1 MVMPVQLL
9 ANGNLQ
15 IQEYSLIDFLQE
27 VQKYVIDGYRIDFV
41 TNEGYPQQL
50 GTIYLAQLVPA
61 SETEVVRVEIPYSDK
76 TSVEQKEETEVKTPN
91 KHGRKSKV
99 QA

>member
-41 TNEGYPQQL
+41 TNEGYPQQY
-50 GTIYLAQLVPA
+50 GSVYICQMIPQKEPVVEAPA
-61 SETEVVRVEIPYSDK
+61 
-76 TSVEQKEETEVKTPN
+76 EETEVTTPT
-91 KHGRKSKV
+91 KPGRKPKIQS
-99 QA
+99 

>member
-9 ANGNLQ
+9 ANGNIQL
-15 IQEYSLIDFLQE
+15 QEYSLIDFLQE
-27 VQKYVIDGYRIDFV
+27 VQKYVIDGYRIDFE
-41 TNEGYPQQL
+41 TNQGYPQQL

-61 SETEVVRVEIPYSDK
+61 SSLDEKDTSQKEIVIETEVAP
-76 TSVEQKEETEVKTPN
+76 EVQTASKP
-91 KHGRKSKV
+91 GRKPKV

>member
-27 VQKYVIDGYRIDFV
+27 VQKYVIDGYRIDFE

-61 SETEVVRVEIPYSDK
+61 VKLTDELVADKELVETEVV
-76 TSVEQKEETEVKTPN
+76 TEVQPASKP
-91 KHGRKSKV
+91 GRKPKV

>member
-27 VQKYVIDGYRIDFV
+27 VQKYVIDGYRIDFE
-41 TNEGYPQQL
+41 TNEGYPQQY
-50 GTIYLAQLVPA
+50 GSVYIAQMIPSVKLADFMQNTPEELVVDKGQV
-61 SETEVVRVEIPYSDK
+61 ETEV
-76 TSVEQKEETEVKTPN
+76 QTPS
-91 KHGRKSKV
+91 KPGRKPKV

>member
-41 TNEGYPQQL
+41 TNEGYPQQY
-50 GTIYLAQLVPA
+50 GSVYIAQMIPQVKLADFTQNAPEELIVDKEPV
-61 SETEVVRVEIPYSDK
+61 ETEVQPASK
-76 TSVEQKEETEVKTPN
+76 P
-91 KHGRKSKV
+91 GRKPKV

>member
-27 VQKYVIDGYRIDFV
+27 VQKYVIDGYRIDFE

-50 GTIYLAQLVPA
+50 GTIYLAQLVPQVKLSDFTKNA
-61 SETEVVRVEIPYSDK
+61 PEELILDKEPVETEVQPPSK
-76 TSVEQKEETEVKTPN
+76 P
-91 KHGRKSKV
+91 GRKPKV

>member
-27 VQKYVIDGYRIDFV
+27 VQKYVIDGYRIDFE
-41 TNEGYPQQL
+41 TNQGYPQQL
-50 GTIYLAQLVPA
+50 GTIYLAQLVPHVKLA
-61 SETEVVRVEIPYSDK
+61 EELIVDKEPVETEVV
-76 TSVEQKEETEVKTPN
+76 TEVQTPS
-91 KHGRKSKV
+91 KPGRKPKV

>member
-27 VQKYVIDGYRIDFV
+27 VQKYVIDGYRMDFV
-41 TNEGYPQQL
+41 TNDGYPQTYGSVYICQM
-50 GTIYLAQLVPA
+50 IPA
-61 SETEVVRVEIPYSDK
+61 SELDGK
-76 TSVEQKEETEVKTPN
+76 DTSQKEPVIETEVTTTSKP
-91 KHGRKSKV
+91 GRKSKV

>member
-27 VQKYVIDGYRIDFV
+27 VQKYIIDGYRIDFE

-50 GTIYLAQLVPA
+50 GTIYLAQLVPQVFPMTN
-61 SETEVVRVEIPYSDK
+61 SVVVP
-76 TSVEQKEETEVKTPN
+76 EETEVTTQSKP
-91 KHGRKSKV
+91 GRKPKV

>member
-27 VQKYVIDGYRIDFV
+27 VQKYVIDGYRMDFV
-41 TNEGYPQQL
+41 TNEGYPQQY
-50 GTIYLAQLVPA
+50 GSVYIAQMIPQK
-61 SETEVVRVEIPYSDK
+61 ETAVEAPE
-76 TSVEQKEETEVKTPN
+76 EQKEETEVTTEVQTQSKP
-91 KHGRKSKV
+91 GRKSKV
-99 QA
+99 QV

>member
-27 VQKYVIDGYRIDFV
+27 VQKYVIDGYRIDFE

-50 GTIYLAQLVPA
+50 GTIYLAQLVPQVFPMTN
-61 SETEVVRVEIPYSDK
+61 SVVVP
-76 TSVEQKEETEVKTPN
+76 EETEVATEVTTTSKP
-91 KHGRKSKV
+91 GRKPKV
-99 QA
+99 QS

>member
-27 VQKYVIDGYRIDFV
+27 VQKYVIDGYRIDFE
-41 TNEGYPQQL
+41 TNEGYPQTYGSVYICQM
-50 GTIYLAQLVPA
+50 IPVK
-61 SETEVVRVEIPYSDK
+61 ETVVETP
-76 TSVEQKEETEVKTPN
+76 VEQGGESVLQTVSKP
-91 KHGRKSKV
+91 GRKPKV
-99 QA
+99 GT

>member
-41 TNEGYPQQL
+41 TNEGYPQQYGSVYIAQMVPC
-50 GTIYLAQLVPA
+50 GTPVDTVDTSEKEPV
-61 SETEVVRVEIPYSDK
+61 ETEVV
-76 TSVEQKEETEVKTPN
+76 TEVQPASKP
-91 KHGRKSKV
+91 GRKPKV
-99 QA
+99 QS